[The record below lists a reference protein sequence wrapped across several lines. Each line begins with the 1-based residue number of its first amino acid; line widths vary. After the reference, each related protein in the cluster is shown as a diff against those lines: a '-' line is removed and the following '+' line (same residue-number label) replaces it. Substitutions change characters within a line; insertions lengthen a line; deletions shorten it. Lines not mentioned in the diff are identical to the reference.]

1 MRLEKSL
8 QSEIK
13 VIVAAKGCRE
23 LPYTAKKSEFLWK
36 CRNKMGFTRVSQ
48 LAQSV
53 SPETGH
59 ESCPH

>member
-1 MRLEKSL
+1 MKLEKSL

-36 CRNKMGFTRVSQ
+36 CRNKMD
-48 LAQSV
+48 
-53 SPETGH
+53 
-59 ESCPH
+59 ESLTISAER